1 MRLRAVIAAATAGSL
16 LLLAGC
22 GSGGSEASTTA
33 TTPTGAAG
41 ASQNTGA
48 GQNNGADASASEAPP
63 TIASG
68 SVPTE
73 QSSAAPSSDPGTTFG
88 PDVPPATAIAKPVP
102 AADLPTASGAF
113 GEKPT
118 LTFPKG
124 KNPPPSLQR
133 QILSE
138 GDGPVVK
145 SGDVLLTN
153 YLGQVW
159 GGKVFDNSYDKKA
172 AAAFPI
178 GVGGVVSGWDVGLVG
193 VKVGSRVM
201 LSLPPADGYGAQG
214 NPQAGI
220 KGTDTLVFVIDIKE
234 ALPATTGGQADA
246 KPVPAQKNS
255 PTVKG
260 ALGKQPTGVTIP
272 KGVPEPTASQVY
284 VVANGTGPKVAD
296 NDQLLVQYAAFDWSG
311 QPQGG
316 TWPSDSPNMMSQSG
330 QGPTQVQVSAQSP
343 FAKLAGVPV
352 GSRVIITIPASQGD
366 GQTQQGSPALAVVVD
381 IVRKMN

>member
-1 MRLRAVIAAATAGSL
+1 MRLRAVIAAATAGTL
-16 LLLAGC
+16 LFIAGC
-22 GSGGSEASTTA
+22 GSGGSEASTTS
-33 TTPTGAAG
+33 TTPTGTAGGSQGADNAAG
-41 ASQNTGA
+41 S
-48 GQNNGADASASEAPP
+48 SAAPP

-88 PDVPPATAIAKPVP
+88 PEVPPATAVAKAVP
-102 AADLPTASGAF
+102 AADLPTASGKF

-118 LTFPKG
+118 LTFPEG

-138 GDGPVVK
+138 GDGPAVK
-145 SGDVLLTN
+145 SGDVLVTN
-153 YLGQVW
+153 YLGQIW
-159 GGKVFDNSYDKKA
+159 GGKVFDNSYDRKA
-172 AAAFPI
+172 GAAFPI

-201 LSLPPADGYGAQG
+201 LSLPPADGYKAKG

-234 ALPATTGGQADA
+234 ALPPATGGQADA
-246 KPVPAQKNS
+246 KPVAAQANT

-260 ALGKQPTGVTIP
+260 ELGKAPTGVTIP
-272 KGVPEPTASQVY
+272 KGVPEPTASQAY
-284 VVANGTGPKVAD
+284 VIANGTGPKVAD
-296 NDQLLVQYAAFDWSG
+296 NDQLLVQYAAFDWAG
-311 QPQGG
+311 KPQGA
-316 TWPSDSPNMMSQSG
+316 TWPSDSPQMMG
-330 QGPTQVQVSAQSP
+330 QGATGPSQVQVSAQSP

-366 GQTQQGSPALAVVVD
+366 GQTQQPSPALAVVVD
-381 IVRKMN
+381 IVRKLN